1 MKVYKKL
8 FSYVPNQLYFGWVA
22 ILFSV
27 VSVCLTVWGYHVIYQ
42 FLDMLVVQKQVNIAE
57 TYALKTVVLLTVGAF
72 LYVFSGIFSHVL
84 GFRLETNLR
93 KKGIEGLTQASF
105 RFFDLNS
112 SGLIRKTIDDNA
124 AKTHVSVAH
133 LIPDSAQAVLTPI
146 LVILL
151 GFLISIRL
159 GLILLL
165 MLFLGLFLFKK
176 MTGNNNFIKNYQ
188 NALATLSSETVEY
201 VRGIQVIKIFGAK
214 VTSFKALYQAIQDY
228 SKYAYDYSLSG
239 KKPFVWFQWLFFGI
253 VSVVILP
260 IIFLLDKVS
269 EPEMIAVELMML
281 LFLSGVMFV
290 SFMRVMYV
298 SMYLFEANYAVE
310 NLELLYQEMQQDQLT
325 YGRETVFSSYQI
337 ELENV
342 SFSYREANVLTDFSL
357 TFEEGKS
364 YALVGSSG
372 SGKSTIA
379 KLISGF
385 YQVDKGTIK
394 IGGKKIT
401 DYTKKAIV
409 ETIAFVFQDSQL
421 FSKSIYDNVALA
433 NPKASRQE
441 VLEALE
447 LAGCNPILD
456 KFKDR
461 EETVIGSQGVY
472 LSGGEKQ
479 RLAIARAMLKNS
491 KIVIM
496 DEASASI
503 DPDNEYELQKAFQH
517 LMKEKTVI
525 MIAHR
530 LSSIKTVDKI
540 IVLEGGQVIEEGTH
554 DKLMDQ
560 GNTYKELIEQYEGAN
575 EWRFNNET
583 VL

>member
-27 VSVCLTVWGYHVIYQ
+27 VSVCLTVWGYQVIYQ
-42 FLDMLVVQKQVNIAE
+42 FLEMLIVQNQVNIAE
-57 TYALKTVVLLTVGAF
+57 TYALKTVILLTIGAF

-105 RFFDLNS
+105 RFFELNS

-146 LVILL
+146 LVIVL
-151 GFLISIRL
+151 GFFISIRL
-159 GLILLL
+159 GIILLL

-176 MTGNNNFIKNYQ
+176 MMGNNNFIKNYQ

-239 KKPFVWFQWLFFGI
+239 KKPFVWFQWLFF
-253 VSVVILP
+253 SVVAVAILP
-260 IIFLLDKVS
+260 VIILLDKVAA
-269 EPEMIAVELMML
+269 PEMMAVELMML

-310 NLELLYQEMQQDQLT
+310 NLEILYKEMQQDQLT
-325 YGRETVFSSYQI
+325 YGKETTFSSYQI
-337 ELENV
+337 ELEDV
-342 SFSYREANVLTDFSL
+342 SFSYREDNVLTDFSL

-394 IGGKKIT
+394 IGNKKIT
-401 DYTKKAIV
+401 DYTKEAII

-441 VLEALE
+441 VLEALK

-456 KFKDR
+456 KFEDR
-461 EETVIGSQGVY
+461 ENTVIGSQGVY

-503 DPDNEYELQKAFQH
+503 DSDNEYELQKAFQH
-517 LMKEKTVI
+517 LMREKTVI

-540 IVLEGGQVIEEGTH
+540 IVLEDGQVIEEGTH
-554 DKLMDQ
+554 DELIEQ
-560 GNTYKELIEQYEGAN
+560 GKTYKELVEQYEGAN
-575 EWRFNNET
+575 EWRFNNEA

>member
-27 VSVCLTVWGYHVIYQ
+27 VSVCLTVWGYQVIYQ
-42 FLDMLVVQKQVNIAE
+42 FLEMLIVQNQVNIAE
-57 TYALKTVVLLTVGAF
+57 TYALKTVILLTIGAF

-146 LVILL
+146 LVIVL
-151 GFLISIRL
+151 GFFISIRL
-159 GLILLL
+159 GIILLL

-176 MTGNNNFIKNYQ
+176 MMGNNNFIKNYQ

-239 KKPFVWFQWLFFGI
+239 KKPFVWFQWLFF
-253 VSVVILP
+253 SVVAVAILP
-260 IIFLLDKVS
+260 VIILLDKVAA
-269 EPEMIAVELMML
+269 PEMMAVELMML

-310 NLELLYQEMQQDQLT
+310 NLEILYKEMQQDQLT
-325 YGRETVFSSYQI
+325 YGKETTFSSYQI
-337 ELENV
+337 ELEDV
-342 SFSYREANVLTDFSL
+342 SFSYREDNVLTDFSL

-394 IGGKKIT
+394 IGNKKIT
-401 DYTKKAIV
+401 DYTKEAII

-441 VLEALE
+441 VLEALK

-456 KFKDR
+456 KFEDR
-461 EETVIGSQGVY
+461 ENTVIGSQGVY

-503 DPDNEYELQKAFQH
+503 DSDNEYELQKAFQH
-517 LMKEKTVI
+517 LMREKTVI

-540 IVLEGGQVIEEGTH
+540 IVLEDGQVIEEGTH
-554 DKLMDQ
+554 DELIEQ
-560 GNTYKELIEQYEGAN
+560 GKTYKELVEQYEGAN
-575 EWRFNNET
+575 EWRFNNEA

>member
-27 VSVCLTVWGYHVIYQ
+27 VSVCLTVWGYQVIYQ
-42 FLDMLVVQKQVNIAE
+42 FLEMLIVQNQVNIAE
-57 TYALKTVVLLTVGAF
+57 TYALKTVILLTIGAF

-146 LVILL
+146 LVIVL
-151 GFLISIRL
+151 GFFISIRL
-159 GLILLL
+159 GIILLL

-176 MTGNNNFIKNYQ
+176 MMGNNNFIKDYQ

-239 KKPFVWFQWLFFGI
+239 KKTFVWFQWLFF
-253 VSVVILP
+253 SVVAVAILP
-260 IIFLLDKVS
+260 VIILLDKVAA
-269 EPEMIAVELMML
+269 PEMMAVELMML

-310 NLELLYQEMQQDQLT
+310 NLEILYKEMQQDQLT
-325 YGRETVFSSYQI
+325 YGKETTFSSYQI
-337 ELENV
+337 ELEDV
-342 SFSYREANVLTDFSL
+342 SFSYREDNVLTDFSL

-385 YQVDKGTIK
+385 YQVDKGSIK
-394 IGGKKIT
+394 IGNKKIT
-401 DYTKKAIV
+401 DYTKEAII

-441 VLEALE
+441 VLEALK

-456 KFKDR
+456 KFEDR
-461 EETVIGSQGVY
+461 ENTVIGSQGVY

-517 LMKEKTVI
+517 LMREKTVI

-540 IVLEGGQVIEEGTH
+540 IVLEDGQVIEEGTH
-554 DKLMDQ
+554 DELIEQ
-560 GNTYKELIEQYEGAN
+560 GKTYKELVEQYEGAN
-575 EWRFNNET
+575 EWRFNNEA

>member
-27 VSVCLTVWGYHVIYQ
+27 LSVCLTVWGYQVIYQ
-42 FLDMLVVQKQVNIAE
+42 FLEMLIVQKQVNIAE
-57 TYALKTVVLLTVGAF
+57 TYALKTVILLTIGAF

-146 LVILL
+146 LVIVL
-151 GFLISIRL
+151 GFCISIRL
-159 GLILLL
+159 GIILLL

-176 MTGNNNFIKNYQ
+176 MMGNNNFIKNYQ

-239 KKPFVWFQWLFFGI
+239 KKPFVWFQWLFF
-253 VSVVILP
+253 SVVAVAILP
-260 IIFLLDKVS
+260 VIILLDKVAA
-269 EPEMIAVELMML
+269 PEMMAVELMML

-310 NLELLYQEMQQDQLT
+310 NLEILYKEMQQDQLT
-325 YGRETVFSSYQI
+325 YGKETTFSSYQI
-337 ELENV
+337 ELEDV
-342 SFSYREANVLTDFSL
+342 SFSYREDNVLTDFSL

-394 IGGKKIT
+394 IGNKKIT
-401 DYTKKAIV
+401 DYTKEAII

-441 VLEALE
+441 VLEALK

-456 KFKDR
+456 KFEDR
-461 EETVIGSQGVY
+461 ENTVIGSQGVY

-517 LMKEKTVI
+517 LMREKTVI

-530 LSSIKTVDKI
+530 LSSIKTVDRI
-540 IVLEGGQVIEEGTH
+540 IVLEDGQVIEEGTH
-554 DKLMDQ
+554 DELIEQ
-560 GNTYKELIEQYEGAN
+560 GKTYKELIEQYEGAN
-575 EWRFNNET
+575 EWRFNNEA

>member
-27 VSVCLTVWGYHVIYQ
+27 VSVCLTVWGYQVIYQ
-42 FLDMLVVQKQVNIAE
+42 FLEMLIVQNQVSIAE
-57 TYALKTVVLLTVGAF
+57 TYALKTVILLTIGAF

-146 LVILL
+146 LVIVL
-151 GFLISIRL
+151 GFCISIRL
-159 GLILLL
+159 GIILLL

-176 MTGNNNFIKNYQ
+176 MMGNNNFIKDYQ

-239 KKPFVWFQWLFFGI
+239 KKPFVWFQWLFF
-253 VSVVILP
+253 SVVAVAILP
-260 IIFLLDKVS
+260 VIILLDKVA
-269 EPEMIAVELMML
+269 EPEMMAVELMML

-310 NLELLYQEMQQDQLT
+310 NLEILYKEMQQDQLT
-325 YGRETVFSSYQI
+325 YGKETTFSSYQI
-337 ELENV
+337 ELEDV
-342 SFSYREANVLTDFSL
+342 SFSYREDNVLTDFSL

-394 IGGKKIT
+394 IGNKKIT
-401 DYTKKAIV
+401 DYTKEAII

-441 VLEALE
+441 VLEVLK

-456 KFKDR
+456 KFEDK
-461 EETVIGSQGVY
+461 ENTVIGSQGVY

-517 LMKEKTVI
+517 LMREKTVI

-540 IVLEGGQVIEEGTH
+540 IVLDDGQVIEEGTH
-554 DKLMDQ
+554 DELIEQ
-560 GNTYKELIEQYEGAN
+560 GKTYKELVEQYEGAN
-575 EWRFNNET
+575 EWRFNNEA

>member
-27 VSVCLTVWGYHVIYQ
+27 VSVCLTVWGYQVIYQ
-42 FLDMLVVQKQVNIAE
+42 FLEMLIVQKQVNIVE
-57 TYALKTVVLLTVGAF
+57 TYALKTVILLTIGAF

-146 LVILL
+146 LVIVL
-151 GFLISIRL
+151 GFFISIRL
-159 GLILLL
+159 GIILLL

-176 MTGNNNFIKNYQ
+176 MMGNNNFIKDYQ

-228 SKYAYDYSLSG
+228 SKYAYEYSLSG
-239 KKPFVWFQWLFFGI
+239 KKPFVWFQWLFF
-253 VSVVILP
+253 SVVAVAILP
-260 IIFLLDKVS
+260 VIILLDKVAA
-269 EPEMIAVELMML
+269 PEMMAVELMML

-310 NLELLYQEMQQDQLT
+310 NLEILYKEMQQDQLT
-325 YGRETVFSSYQI
+325 YGKETTFSSYQI
-337 ELENV
+337 DLEDV
-342 SFSYREANVLTDFSL
+342 SFSYREDNVLTDFSL

-394 IGGKKIT
+394 IGNKKIT
-401 DYTKKAIV
+401 DYTKEAII

-421 FSKSIYDNVALA
+421 FSKSIYENVALA

-441 VLEALE
+441 VLEALK

-456 KFKDR
+456 KFEDR
-461 EETVIGSQGVY
+461 ENTVIGSQGVY

-503 DPDNEYELQKAFQH
+503 DPDNEYELQKAFQY
-517 LMKEKTVI
+517 LMREKTVI

-540 IVLEGGQVIEEGTH
+540 IVLEDGQVIEEGTH
-554 DKLMDQ
+554 DELIEQ
-560 GNTYKELIEQYEGAN
+560 GKTYKELVEQYEGAN
-575 EWRFNNET
+575 EWRFNNEA

>member
-27 VSVCLTVWGYHVIYQ
+27 VSVCLTVWGYQVIYH
-42 FLDMLVVQKQVNIAE
+42 FLEMLIVQNQVNIAE
-57 TYALKTVVLLTVGAF
+57 TYALKTVILLTIGAF

-146 LVILL
+146 LVIVL
-151 GFLISIRL
+151 GFFISIRL
-159 GLILLL
+159 GIILLL
-165 MLFLGLFLFKK
+165 MLFLGFFLFKK
-176 MTGNNNFIKNYQ
+176 MMGNNNFIKDYQ

-239 KKPFVWFQWLFFGI
+239 KKPFVWFQWLFF
-253 VSVVILP
+253 SVVAVAILP
-260 IIFLLDKVS
+260 VIILLDKVAA
-269 EPEMIAVELMML
+269 PEMMAVELMML

-310 NLELLYQEMQQDQLT
+310 NLEILYKEMQQDQLT
-325 YGRETVFSSYQI
+325 YGKETTFSSYQI
-337 ELENV
+337 ELEDV
-342 SFSYREANVLTDFSL
+342 SFSYREDNVLTDFSL

-385 YQVDKGTIK
+385 YQVDKGSIK
-394 IGGKKIT
+394 IGNKKIT
-401 DYTKKAIV
+401 DYTKEAII

-441 VLEALE
+441 VLEALK

-456 KFKDR
+456 KFEDR
-461 EETVIGSQGVY
+461 ENTVIGSQGVY

-517 LMKEKTVI
+517 LMREKTVI

-540 IVLEGGQVIEEGTH
+540 IVLEDGQVIEEGTH
-554 DKLMDQ
+554 DELIEQ
-560 GNTYKELIEQYEGAN
+560 GKTYKELVEQYEGAN
-575 EWRFNNET
+575 EWRFNNEA

>member
-1 MKVYKKL
+1 M
-8 FSYVPNQLYFGWVA
+8 
-22 ILFSV
+22 
-27 VSVCLTVWGYHVIYQ
+27 
-42 FLDMLVVQKQVNIAE
+42 
-57 TYALKTVVLLTVGAF
+57 
-72 LYVFSGIFSHVL
+72 
-84 GFRLETNLR
+84 
-93 KKGIEGLTQASF
+93 
-105 RFFDLNS
+105 
-112 SGLIRKTIDDNA
+112 
-124 AKTHVSVAH
+124 
-133 LIPDSAQAVLTPI
+133 
-146 LVILL
+146 
-151 GFLISIRL
+151 
-159 GLILLL
+159 
-165 MLFLGLFLFKK
+165 
-176 MTGNNNFIKNYQ
+176 KNYQ

-239 KKPFVWFQWLFFGI
+239 KKPFVWFQWLFF
-253 VSVVILP
+253 SVVAVAILP
-260 IIFLLDKVS
+260 VIILLDKVAA
-269 EPEMIAVELMML
+269 PEMMAVELMML

-310 NLELLYQEMQQDQLT
+310 NLEILYKEMQQDQLI
-325 YGRETVFSSYQI
+325 YGKETTFSSYQI
-337 ELENV
+337 DLEDV
-342 SFSYREANVLTDFSL
+342 SFSYREDNVLTDFSL

-394 IGGKKIT
+394 IGNKKIT
-401 DYTKKAIV
+401 DYTKEAII

-441 VLEALE
+441 VLEALK

-456 KFKDR
+456 KFEDR
-461 EETVIGSQGVY
+461 ENTVIGSQGVY

-517 LMKEKTVI
+517 LMREKTVI

-540 IVLEGGQVIEEGTH
+540 IVLEDGQVIEEGTH
-554 DKLMDQ
+554 DELIEQ
-560 GNTYKELIEQYEGAN
+560 GKTYKELVEQYEGAN
-575 EWRFNNET
+575 EWRFNNEA

>member
-27 VSVCLTVWGYHVIYQ
+27 VSVCLTVWGYQVIYQ
-42 FLDMLVVQKQVNIAE
+42 FLEMLIVQNQVSIAE
-57 TYALKTVVLLTVGAF
+57 TYALKTVILLTIGAF

-146 LVILL
+146 LVIVL
-151 GFLISIRL
+151 GFFISIRL
-159 GLILLL
+159 GIILLL

-176 MTGNNNFIKNYQ
+176 MMGNNNFIKDYQ

-239 KKPFVWFQWLFFGI
+239 KKPFVWFQWLFF
-253 VSVVILP
+253 SVVAVAILP
-260 IIFLLDKVS
+260 VIILLDKVA
-269 EPEMIAVELMML
+269 EPEMMAVELMML

-310 NLELLYQEMQQDQLT
+310 NLEILYKEMQQDQLT
-325 YGRETVFSSYQI
+325 YGKETTFSSYQI
-337 ELENV
+337 ELEDV
-342 SFSYREANVLTDFSL
+342 SFSYREDNVLTDFSL

-394 IGGKKIT
+394 IGNKKIT
-401 DYTKKAIV
+401 DYTKEAIT

-441 VLEALE
+441 VLEALK

-456 KFKDR
+456 KFEDR
-461 EETVIGSQGVY
+461 ENTVIGSQGVY

-517 LMKEKTVI
+517 LMREKTVI

-540 IVLEGGQVIEEGTH
+540 IVLEDGQVIEEGTH
-554 DKLMDQ
+554 DELIEQ
-560 GNTYKELIEQYEGAN
+560 GKTYKELVEQYEGAN
-575 EWRFNNET
+575 EWRFNNEA

>member
-8 FSYVPNQLYFGWVA
+8 FSYVPNQLYFGWIAV
-22 ILFSV
+22 LFSV

-441 VLEALE
+441 VLEALK

-456 KFKDR
+456 KFNDR

-554 DKLMDQ
+554 DELMDQ

>member
-27 VSVCLTVWGYHVIYQ
+27 VSVCLTVWGYQVIYQ
-42 FLDMLVVQKQVNIAE
+42 FLEMLIVQNQVSIAE
-57 TYALKTVVLLTVGAF
+57 TYALKTVILLTIGAF

-146 LVILL
+146 LVIVL
-151 GFLISIRL
+151 GFCISIRL
-159 GLILLL
+159 GIILLL

-176 MTGNNNFIKNYQ
+176 MMGNNNFIKDYQ

-239 KKPFVWFQWLFFGI
+239 KKPFVWFQWLFF
-253 VSVVILP
+253 SVVAVAILP
-260 IIFLLDKVS
+260 VIILLDKVA
-269 EPEMIAVELMML
+269 EPEMMAVELMML

-310 NLELLYQEMQQDQLT
+310 NLEILYKEMQQDQLT
-325 YGRETVFSSYQI
+325 YGKETTFSSYQI
-337 ELENV
+337 ELEDV
-342 SFSYREANVLTDFSL
+342 SFSYREDNVLTDFSL

-394 IGGKKIT
+394 IGNKKIT
-401 DYTKKAIV
+401 DYTKEAIT

-433 NPKASRQE
+433 KPKASRQE
-441 VLEALE
+441 VLEVLK

-456 KFKDR
+456 KFEDR
-461 EETVIGSQGVY
+461 ENTVIGSQGVY

-517 LMKEKTVI
+517 LMREKTVI

-540 IVLEGGQVIEEGTH
+540 IVLEDGQVIEEGTH
-554 DKLMDQ
+554 DELIEQ
-560 GNTYKELIEQYEGAN
+560 GKTYKELVEQYEGAN
-575 EWRFNNET
+575 EWRFNNEA

>member
-27 VSVCLTVWGYHVIYQ
+27 VSVCLTVWGYQVIYQ
-42 FLDMLVVQKQVNIAE
+42 FLEMLIVQNQVNIAE
-57 TYALKTVVLLTVGAF
+57 TYALKTVILLTIGAF

-146 LVILL
+146 LVIVL
-151 GFLISIRL
+151 GFFISIRL
-159 GLILLL
+159 GIILLL

-176 MTGNNNFIKNYQ
+176 MMGNNNFIKDYQ

-239 KKPFVWFQWLFFGI
+239 KKPFVWFQWLFF
-253 VSVVILP
+253 SVVAVAILP
-260 IIFLLDKVS
+260 VIILLDKVA
-269 EPEMIAVELMML
+269 EPEMMAVELMML

-310 NLELLYQEMQQDQLT
+310 NLEILYKEMQQDQLT
-325 YGRETVFSSYQI
+325 YGKETTFSSYQI
-337 ELENV
+337 ELEDV
-342 SFSYREANVLTDFSL
+342 SFSYREDNVLTDFSL

-394 IGGKKIT
+394 IGNKKIT
-401 DYTKKAIV
+401 DYTKEAII

-441 VLEALE
+441 VLEALK

-456 KFKDR
+456 KFEDR
-461 EETVIGSQGVY
+461 ENTVIGSQGVY

-517 LMKEKTVI
+517 LMREKTVI

-540 IVLEGGQVIEEGTH
+540 IVLEDGQVIEEGTH
-554 DKLMDQ
+554 DELIEQ
-560 GNTYKELIEQYEGAN
+560 GKTYKELVEKYEGAN
-575 EWRFNNET
+575 EWRFNNEA

>member
-8 FSYVPNQLYFGWVA
+8 FSYLPNQLYFGWVA

-27 VSVCLTVWGYHVIYQ
+27 VSVCLTVWGYQVIYQ
-42 FLDMLVVQKQVNIAE
+42 FLEMLIVQKQVSIAE
-57 TYALKTVVLLTVGAF
+57 TYALKTVILLTIGAF

-146 LVILL
+146 LIIVL
-151 GFLISIRL
+151 GFFISIRL
-159 GLILLL
+159 GIILLL

-176 MTGNNNFIKNYQ
+176 MMGNNNFIKDYQ

-239 KKPFVWFQWLFFGI
+239 KKPFVWFQWLFF
-253 VSVVILP
+253 SVVAVAILP
-260 IIFLLDKVS
+260 VIILLDKVA
-269 EPEMIAVELMML
+269 EPEMMAVELMML

-310 NLELLYQEMQQDQLT
+310 NLEILYKEMKQDQLT
-325 YGRETVFSSYQI
+325 YGKETTFSSYQI
-337 ELENV
+337 ELEDV
-342 SFSYREANVLTDFSL
+342 SFSYREDNVLTDFSL

-394 IGGKKIT
+394 IGNKKIT
-401 DYTKKAIV
+401 DYTKEAII

-441 VLEALE
+441 VLEALK

-456 KFKDR
+456 KFEDR
-461 EETVIGSQGVY
+461 ENTVIGSQGVY

-517 LMKEKTVI
+517 LMREKTVI

-540 IVLEGGQVIEEGTH
+540 IVLEDGQVIEEGTH
-554 DKLMDQ
+554 DELIEQ
-560 GNTYKELIEQYEGAN
+560 GKTYKELVEQYEGAN
-575 EWRFNNET
+575 EWRFNNEA

>member
-27 VSVCLTVWGYHVIYQ
+27 VSVCLTVWGYQVIYQ
-42 FLDMLVVQKQVNIAE
+42 FLEMLIVQKQVNIAE
-57 TYALKTVVLLTVGAF
+57 TYALKTVILLTIGAF

-93 KKGIEGLTQASF
+93 KKGIEGLTQANF

-146 LVILL
+146 LVIVL
-151 GFLISIRL
+151 GFCISIRL
-159 GLILLL
+159 GIILLL

-176 MTGNNNFIKNYQ
+176 MMGNNNFIKNYQ

-239 KKPFVWFQWLFFGI
+239 KKPFVWFQWLFF
-253 VSVVILP
+253 SVVAVAILP
-260 IIFLLDKVS
+260 VIILLDKVAA
-269 EPEMIAVELMML
+269 PEMMAVELMML

-310 NLELLYQEMQQDQLT
+310 NLEILYKEIQQDQLT
-325 YGRETVFSSYQI
+325 YGKETTFSSYQI
-337 ELENV
+337 ELEDV
-342 SFSYREANVLTDFSL
+342 SFSYREDNVLTDFSL

-394 IGGKKIT
+394 IGNKKIT
-401 DYTKKAIV
+401 DYTKEAII

-441 VLEALE
+441 VLEALK

-456 KFKDR
+456 KFEDR
-461 EETVIGSQGVY
+461 ENTVIGSQGVY

-517 LMKEKTVI
+517 LMREKTVI

-540 IVLEGGQVIEEGTH
+540 IVLEDGQVIEEGTH
-554 DKLMDQ
+554 DELIEQ
-560 GNTYKELIEQYEGAN
+560 GKTYKELIEQYEGAN
-575 EWRFNNET
+575 EWRFNNEA

>member
-27 VSVCLTVWGYHVIYQ
+27 VSVCLTVWGYQVIYQ
-42 FLDMLVVQKQVNIAE
+42 FLEMLIVQKQVNIAE
-57 TYALKTVVLLTVGAF
+57 TYALKTVILLTIGAF

-146 LVILL
+146 LVIVL
-151 GFLISIRL
+151 GFFISIRL
-159 GLILLL
+159 GIILLL

-176 MTGNNNFIKNYQ
+176 MMGNNNFIKDYQ

-228 SKYAYDYSLSG
+228 SKYAYEYSLSG
-239 KKPFVWFQWLFFGI
+239 KKPFVWFQWLFF
-253 VSVVILP
+253 SVVAVAILP
-260 IIFLLDKVS
+260 VIILLDKVAA
-269 EPEMIAVELMML
+269 PEMMAVELMML

-310 NLELLYQEMQQDQLT
+310 NLEILYKEMQQDQLT
-325 YGRETVFSSYQI
+325 YGKETTFSSYQI
-337 ELENV
+337 DLEDV
-342 SFSYREANVLTDFSL
+342 SFSYREDNVLTDFSL

-394 IGGKKIT
+394 IGNKKIT
-401 DYTKKAIV
+401 DYTKEAIT

-421 FSKSIYDNVALA
+421 FSKSIYDNVTLA
-433 NPKASRQE
+433 KPKASRQE
-441 VLEALE
+441 VLEVLK

-456 KFKDR
+456 KFEDR
-461 EETVIGSQGVY
+461 ENTVIGSQGVY

-517 LMKEKTVI
+517 LMREKTVI

-540 IVLEGGQVIEEGTH
+540 IVLEDGQVIEEGTH
-554 DKLMDQ
+554 DELIEQ
-560 GNTYKELIEQYEGAN
+560 GKTYKELVEQYEGAN
-575 EWRFNNET
+575 EWRFNNEA

>member
-22 ILFSV
+22 ILLSV
-27 VSVCLTVWGYHVIYQ
+27 VSVCLTVWGYQVIYQ
-42 FLDMLVVQKQVNIAE
+42 FLEMLIVQNQVKIAE
-57 TYALKTVVLLTVGAF
+57 TYALKTVILLTIGAF

-146 LVILL
+146 LVIVL
-151 GFLISIRL
+151 GFFISIRL
-159 GLILLL
+159 GIILLL

-176 MTGNNNFIKNYQ
+176 MMGNNNFIKNYQ

-228 SKYAYDYSLSG
+228 SKYAYEYSLSG
-239 KKPFVWFQWLFFGI
+239 KKPFVWFQWLFF
-253 VSVVILP
+253 SVVAVAILP
-260 IIFLLDKVS
+260 VIILLDKVAA
-269 EPEMIAVELMML
+269 PETMAVELMML

-310 NLELLYQEMQQDQLT
+310 NLEILYKEMQQDQLT
-325 YGRETVFSSYQI
+325 YGKETTFSSYQI
-337 ELENV
+337 ELEDV
-342 SFSYREANVLTDFSL
+342 SFSYREDNVLTDFSL

-394 IGGKKIT
+394 IGNKKIT
-401 DYTKKAIV
+401 DYTKEAII

-441 VLEALE
+441 VLEALK

-456 KFKDR
+456 KFEDR
-461 EETVIGSQGVY
+461 ENTVIGSQGVY

-517 LMKEKTVI
+517 LMREKTVI

-540 IVLEGGQVIEEGTH
+540 IVLEDGQVIEEGTH
-554 DKLMDQ
+554 DELIEQ
-560 GNTYKELIEQYEGAN
+560 GKTYKELVEKYEGAN
-575 EWRFNNET
+575 EWRFNNEA

>member
-27 VSVCLTVWGYHVIYQ
+27 VSVCLTVWGYQVIYQ
-42 FLDMLVVQKQVNIAE
+42 FLEMLIVQNQVNIAE
-57 TYALKTVVLLTVGAF
+57 TYALKTVILLTIGAF

-146 LVILL
+146 LVIVL
-151 GFLISIRL
+151 GFFISIRL
-159 GLILLL
+159 GIILLL

-176 MTGNNNFIKNYQ
+176 MMGNNNFIKDYQ

-239 KKPFVWFQWLFFGI
+239 KKPFVWFQWLFF
-253 VSVVILP
+253 SVVAVAILP
-260 IIFLLDKVS
+260 VIILLDKVAA
-269 EPEMIAVELMML
+269 PEMMAVELMML

-310 NLELLYQEMQQDQLT
+310 NLEILYKEMQQDQLT
-325 YGRETVFSSYQI
+325 YGKETTFSSYQI
-337 ELENV
+337 DLEDV
-342 SFSYREANVLTDFSL
+342 SFSYREDNVLTDFSL

-394 IGGKKIT
+394 IGNKKIT
-401 DYTKKAIV
+401 DYTKEAII

-441 VLEALE
+441 VLEALK

-456 KFKDR
+456 KFEDR
-461 EETVIGSQGVY
+461 ENTVIGSQGVY

-517 LMKEKTVI
+517 LMREKTVI

-540 IVLEGGQVIEEGTH
+540 IVLEDGQVIEEGTH
-554 DKLMDQ
+554 DELIEQ
-560 GNTYKELIEQYEGAN
+560 GKTYKELVEQYEGAN
-575 EWRFNNET
+575 EWRFNNEA

>member
-27 VSVCLTVWGYHVIYQ
+27 VSVCLTVWGYQVIYQ
-42 FLDMLVVQKQVNIAE
+42 FLEMLIVQNQVNIAE
-57 TYALKTVVLLTVGAF
+57 TYALKTVILLTIGAF

-146 LVILL
+146 LVIVL
-151 GFLISIRL
+151 GFFISIRL
-159 GLILLL
+159 GIILLL

-176 MTGNNNFIKNYQ
+176 MMGNNNFIKDYQ

-228 SKYAYDYSLSG
+228 SKYAYEYSLSG
-239 KKPFVWFQWLFFGI
+239 KKPFVWFQWLFF
-253 VSVVILP
+253 SVVAVAILP
-260 IIFLLDKVS
+260 VIILLDKVAA
-269 EPEMIAVELMML
+269 PETMAVELMML

-310 NLELLYQEMQQDQLT
+310 NLEILYKEMQQDQLT
-325 YGRETVFSSYQI
+325 YGKETTFSSYQI
-337 ELENV
+337 ELEDV
-342 SFSYREANVLTDFSL
+342 SFSYREDNVLTDFSL

-394 IGGKKIT
+394 IGNKKIT
-401 DYTKKAIV
+401 DYTKEAII

-441 VLEALE
+441 VLEALK

-456 KFKDR
+456 KFEDR
-461 EETVIGSQGVY
+461 ENTVIGSQGVY

-517 LMKEKTVI
+517 LMREKTVI

-540 IVLEGGQVIEEGTH
+540 IVLEDGQVIEEGTH
-554 DKLMDQ
+554 DELIEQ
-560 GNTYKELIEQYEGAN
+560 GKTYKELVEKYEGAN
-575 EWRFNNET
+575 EWRFNNEA

>member
-22 ILFSV
+22 VLFSV
-27 VSVCLTVWGYHVIYQ
+27 ISVCLTVWGYHVIYQ

-337 ELENV
+337 GLESV

-441 VLEALE
+441 VLEALK

-554 DKLMDQ
+554 DELMDQ

>member
-27 VSVCLTVWGYHVIYQ
+27 VSVCLTVWGYQVIYQ
-42 FLDMLVVQKQVNIAE
+42 FLEILIVQKQVNIAE
-57 TYALKTVVLLTVGAF
+57 TYALKTVILLTIGAF

-105 RFFDLNS
+105 RFFELNS

-146 LVILL
+146 LVIVL
-151 GFLISIRL
+151 GFCISIRL
-159 GLILLL
+159 GIILLL

-176 MTGNNNFIKNYQ
+176 MMGNNNFIKNYQ

-239 KKPFVWFQWLFFGI
+239 KKPFVWFQWLFF
-253 VSVVILP
+253 SVVAVAILP
-260 IIFLLDKVS
+260 VIILLDKVAA
-269 EPEMIAVELMML
+269 PEMMAVELMML

-310 NLELLYQEMQQDQLT
+310 NLEILYKEMQQDQLT
-325 YGRETVFSSYQI
+325 YGKETTFSSYQI
-337 ELENV
+337 ELEDV
-342 SFSYREANVLTDFSL
+342 SFSYREDNVLTDFSL

-394 IGGKKIT
+394 IGNKKIT
-401 DYTKKAIV
+401 DYTKEAII

-441 VLEALE
+441 VLEALK

-456 KFKDR
+456 KFEDR
-461 EETVIGSQGVY
+461 ENTVIGSQGVY

-503 DPDNEYELQKAFQH
+503 DSDNEYELQKAFQH
-517 LMKEKTVI
+517 LMREKTVI

-540 IVLEGGQVIEEGTH
+540 IVLEDGQVIEEGTH
-554 DKLMDQ
+554 DELIEQ
-560 GNTYKELIEQYEGAN
+560 GKTYKELVEQYEGAN
-575 EWRFNNET
+575 EWRFNNEA

>member
-27 VSVCLTVWGYHVIYQ
+27 VSVCLTVWGYQVIYQ
-42 FLDMLVVQKQVNIAE
+42 FLEILIVQKQVNIAE
-57 TYALKTVVLLTVGAF
+57 TYALKTVILLTIGAF

-146 LVILL
+146 LVIVL
-151 GFLISIRL
+151 GFCISIRL
-159 GLILLL
+159 GIILLL

-176 MTGNNNFIKNYQ
+176 MMGNNNFIKDYQ

-239 KKPFVWFQWLFFGI
+239 KKPFVWFQWLFF
-253 VSVVILP
+253 SVVAVAILP
-260 IIFLLDKVS
+260 VIILLDKVAA
-269 EPEMIAVELMML
+269 PETMAVELMML

-310 NLELLYQEMQQDQLT
+310 NLEILYKEMQQDQLT
-325 YGRETVFSSYQI
+325 YGKETTFSSYQI
-337 ELENV
+337 ELEDV
-342 SFSYREANVLTDFSL
+342 SFSYREDNVLTDFSL

-394 IGGKKIT
+394 IGNKKIT
-401 DYTKKAIV
+401 DYTKEAII

-441 VLEALE
+441 VLEALK

-456 KFKDR
+456 KFEDR
-461 EETVIGSQGVY
+461 ENTVIGSQGVY

-517 LMKEKTVI
+517 LMREKTVI

-540 IVLEGGQVIEEGTH
+540 IVLEDGQVIEEGTH
-554 DKLMDQ
+554 DELIEQ
-560 GNTYKELIEQYEGAN
+560 GKTYKELVEQYEGAN
-575 EWRFNNET
+575 EWRFNNEA